1 MQKTEQTEQITVERK
16 VLSHMISDI
25 EHLIDD
31 IETIMSKDSTK
42 TLDKRLNEVR
52 SGRVKGLTERDFN
65 ELMRKDG
72 INAG

>member
-1 MQKTEQTEQITVERK
+1 
-16 VLSHMISDI
+16 MISDI

-42 TLDKRLNEVR
+42 TLDKRLDEVR
-52 SGRVKGLTERDFN
+52 SGRVKGFSEKDFD

-72 INAG
+72 INA

>member
-52 SGRVKGLTERDFN
+52 SGKVKGFSEKDFD

-72 INAG
+72 INA

>member
-1 MQKTEQTEQITVERK
+1 MQKTEEITVERE

-42 TLDKRLNEVR
+42 TLDKRLGEVK
-52 SGRVKGLTERDFN
+52 SGKVKGFSEKDFDQ
-65 ELMRKDG
+65 LMRKDG